1 MSGICGICEPGREL
15 GASSL
20 GPMLN
25 GLALPGESARD
36 ACGGNSIAL
45 GVAQRW
51 DFQQVAAVN
60 GIIVA
65 ADADLVDFSGAA
77 EALSMTAT
85 AAAAMPVAEL
95 IARLYL
101 KCGKD
106 LLRQLHGGFSLALW
120 DGNARRLLLA
130 VDRMGIRSL
139 YFRRE
144 NDRLLFASRAGAIR

>member
-20 GPMLN
+20 GPMFD

-36 ACGGNSIAL
+36 ACGVNSIAL

-51 DFQQVAAVN
+51 EFQQVAAVN

-77 EALSMTAT
+77 SSLSMVGTGAC
-85 AAAAMPVAEL
+85 ALPVAVR
-95 IARLYL
+95 ICWLYV
-101 KCGKD
+101 
-106 LLRQLHGGFSLALW
+106 
-120 DGNARRLLLA
+120 N
-130 VDRMGIRSL
+130 
-139 YFRRE
+139 
-144 NDRLLFASRAGAIR
+144 